1 MTFNPIGNFRRVPKE
16 EENCSSKGQRVKMER
31 KDWLA
36 WAEATGRQKGNEN
49 KQPWEDQLLNL
60 QQLWRRV
67 TGYIVT

>member
-1 MTFNPIGNFRRVPKE
+1 
-16 EENCSSKGQRVKMER
+16 MER

-60 QQLWRRV
+60 QQLWQQSDWLHCDV
-67 TGYIVT
+67 TEWPVCVPQYKVVLVTVFT